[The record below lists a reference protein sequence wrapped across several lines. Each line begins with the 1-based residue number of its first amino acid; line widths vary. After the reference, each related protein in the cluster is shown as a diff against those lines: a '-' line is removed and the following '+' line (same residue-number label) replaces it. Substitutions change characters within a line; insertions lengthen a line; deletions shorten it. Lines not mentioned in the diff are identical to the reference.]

1 MEANLKQQK
10 YPAKPLASAV
20 KARRQP
26 GVLQTLLPLIF
37 CLAVFCL
44 LLDPAQAWAVQGHKE
59 AAEGLVVHQIGHVLF
74 VCGLFFLLARL
85 RRLPATYGGVEFKL
99 FLWLI
104 ILWNALAFHEH
115 WYQETVNPDKFIRA
129 AGKITGFVISTPWDA
144 LYYFSRMDHLLLL
157 PAFLCLMAALNKWR
171 NQE

>member
-1 MEANLKQQK
+1 MTPHKSRNLS
-10 YPAKPLASAV
+10 PLV
-20 KARRQP
+20 P
-26 GVLQTLLPLIF
+26 
-37 CLAVFCL
+37 CLAVLYSFL
-44 LLDPAQAWAVQGHKE
+44 GPGQAWAVQSHAG

-74 VCGLFFLLARL
+74 VCGLLFLLNRL
-85 RRLPATYGGVEFKL
+85 RRLTTSDYGGFEFKL

-115 WYQETVNPDKFIRA
+115 WYQESVNPDKFIRT
-129 AGKITGFVISTPWDA
+129 AGKITGFIISTPLDA

-171 NQE
+171 RQG